1 MTALPDNTTCAL
13 NEESY
18 GCEIVVRP
26 DTIVYLALGI
36 AEIYKD
42 EKKSLLKT
50 LAPTCN
56 GIKDWE
62 EIAEIKP
69 RIKDMTKALDNVF
82 VSKLKNQTPFLMQP
96 IWKTVGKSG
105 RLADQCLDIFVWSD
119 FSFTRLFI
127 DIALKR
133 DSGISRP
140 ARSVVWLYKMLYDFS
155 LNGGIDFQQ
164 IIDRLTYNT
173 KNDKAFAVSGIVTNP
188 YMRCS
193 QLTTPR
199 IHKAAIKE
207 IILGG
212 GQNFLSPERRLD
224 AIILNTP
231 GLFD

>member
-1 MTALPDNTTCAL
+1 
-13 NEESY
+13 
-18 GCEIVVRP
+18 
-26 DTIVYLALGI
+26 
-36 AEIYKD
+36 
-42 EKKSLLKT
+42 
-50 LAPTCN
+50 
-56 GIKDWE
+56 
-62 EIAEIKP
+62 
-69 RIKDMTKALDNVF
+69 
-82 VSKLKNQTPFLMQP
+82 
-96 IWKTVGKSG
+96 
-105 RLADQCLDIFVWSD
+105 
-119 FSFTRLFI
+119 
-127 DIALKR
+127 
-133 DSGISRP
+133 
-140 ARSVVWLYKMLYDFS
+140 MLYDFS